1 MVVSLRSVGM
11 VDCLTQVNALLNQP
25 NTFSRNSEHIICLV
39 SLFLDSYEHLD
50 AAAYGDNSYSD
61 ELRPLLATIG
71 DPTAIIPF
79 DVDIVLAKMMKVLL
93 RKGPN
98 RASLGK
104 NGMTSIIKSIQR
116 IQAKSADNIIAAAE
130 MCNAILN
137 SCYDGANVKVLIEQD
152 GVRPILRFLK
162 YDDTAVIAGA
172 LGVLQGVCYVPV
184 GRQYVR
190 QDGKV
195 FIPTSLHSYCFV

>member
-1 MVVSLRSVGM
+1 M

-50 AAAYGDNSYSD
+50 AAVYGDNTHTD

-71 DPTAIIPF
+71 DPTAIIPLE
-79 DVDIVLAKMMKVLL
+79 VDIVLAKMMKVIL

-104 NGMTSIIKSIQR
+104 NGMSSIIKSIHR
-116 IQAKSADNIIAAAE
+116 IQTQSADNIIAAAE

-137 SCYDGANVKVLIEQD
+137 ACYDEANVKMLIEQD

-184 GRQYVR
+184 GRQFVR
-190 QDGKV
+190 QDRKV
-195 FIPTSLHSYCFV
+195 LIAIPLYGFFLL